1 MYMER
6 ERERKR
12 ERERER
18 ERDLHVFITLKDS
31 IKSGTFNI
39 EFTMILHMLKFDAFY
54 FPFNL

>member
-1 MYMER
+1 MYME
-6 ERERKR
+6 R

-54 FPFNL
+54 FPFSL